1 MPLKPTMIGEDA
13 PERRW
18 RPELGSPVARGN
30 EPQSLLDR
38 PEVRNPGNSIEV
50 VFNPPPLSSYTGD
63 GQTLLNL
70 ESDDETARIVE
81 VFLTAELSTIGARD
95 AVAILEWGSGGH
107 RAPRTE
113 LDFLNGTA
121 FSLACS
127 SLRIFVRQD
136 APKISVPPTIRLGAF
151 VGYGTRPGGLQLRGP
166 QRTLKIPI
174 IAPGGVADFPIPFF
188 STSVTA
194 IRSPA
199 ASPYT
204 IRMLNGTGGTLGDTP
219 VGAGADLFGLPLAIP
234 NDAVFVRIIDGGA
247 GLAVGRLIFGL
258 TF

>member
-1 MPLKPTMIGEDA
+1 MTFKPIMIGEDELQRRWA
-13 PERRW
+13 PE
-18 RPELGSPVARGN
+18 LQSPTERG
-30 EPQSLLDR
+30 EQPQSLLDR
-38 PEVRNPGNSIEV
+38 PGVRNPGNSTEI
-50 VFNPPPLSSYTGD
+50 VFQPLTAAYD
-63 GQTLLNL
+63 GNGRTLLNL
-70 ESDDETARIVE
+70 ESDDETSRIVE
-81 VFLTAELSTIGARD
+81 VFLTAELEAAGGRD
-95 AVAILEWGSGGH
+95 AVAIVEWGSGGH

-113 LDFLNGTA
+113 MDFINGTA

-127 SLRIFVRQD
+127 SLRISVRND
-136 APKISVPPTIRLGAF
+136 VPKIGAPPTIRLGAF

-174 IAPGGVADFPIPFF
+174 IALGGLADFPIPFF
-188 STSVTA
+188 ATSVTV
-194 IRSPA
+194 IRSPTN
-199 ASPYT
+199 PYT
-204 IRMLNGTGGTLGDTP
+204 IRMLNGTGGTLGDSP